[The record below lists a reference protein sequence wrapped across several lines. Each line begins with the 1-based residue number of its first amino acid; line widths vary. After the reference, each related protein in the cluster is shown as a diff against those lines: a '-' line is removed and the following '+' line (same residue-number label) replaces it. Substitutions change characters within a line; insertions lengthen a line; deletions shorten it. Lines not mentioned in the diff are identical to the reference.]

1 MPKPEQNTQ
10 IAILE
15 WCEIQHPELRKFAIK
30 IDNEGKRSVI
40 VRNGK
45 TIPVGLFLAKRMGLL
60 PKASDL
66 FFPFPTAKHYG
77 LWMEVKPDG
86 WKGPSGKAEKERVQ
100 GQLAFISAMID
111 KGYYGEMVVGVD
123 QGIDLINRYLR
134 GA

>member
-15 WCEIQHPELRKFAIK
+15 WCAIQYPNLREVAIK
-30 IDNEGKRSVI
+30 IDNEGKRKVI

-45 TIPVGLFLAKRMGLL
+45 TIPVGLFLAKKMGLM
-60 PKASDL
+60 PRASDL
-66 FFPFPTAKHYG
+66 FYPYPTPRYFG

-86 WKGPSGKAEKERVQ
+86 WKGPSGKAEKERVE
-100 GQLAFISAMID
+100 GQLKFISNMID

-123 QGIDLINRYLR
+123 QGIDLIKRYMQ
-134 GA
+134 GT

>member
-10 IAILE
+10 IAILQ
-15 WCEIQHPELRKFAIK
+15 WCEIQHPEFRKFAIK
-30 IDNEGKRSVI
+30 IDNEGKRKVI

-45 TIPVGLFLAKRMGLL
+45 SIPVGLFLAKKMGLL
-60 PKASDL
+60 PRASDL
-66 FFPFPTAKHYG
+66 FWPFPTAKHYG

-86 WKGPSGKAEKERVQ
+86 WKGPSGKTEKERVA
-100 GQLAFISAMID
+100 GQLEFISKMID

-123 QGIDLINRYLR
+123 QGIDLIKRYLK